1 MKSKCLNL
9 FIIITAGIISI
20 YSWNIKAKEYSF
32 NKNIITINPYTF
44 SKGKI
49 IQIQYIET
57 NYFEGNGLEKK
68 LSRVSYIYPDKI
80 RYDTDNEVEI
90 YNGGKYIYYN
100 SRDNVAKIK
109 HGFPPDEPYITD
121 VGKIINELTAK
132 DEYEFFGYEEKQNIK
147 SRVVGI
153 KTKSNDHNYMKKIWI
168 GEINGVVLPFT
179 VENFI
184 DNSIVAKTEISY
196 LKVNKVLDAGL
207 FDVSSFPDAKVID
220 GGFIPKSFNNID
232 KAQKQLKFKIIIPK
246 NAPPDFILSEIGIIP
261 SEFPSFY
268 CIYFKNGLRIYL
280 DESEKKTEFIK
291 NASIAGFPCYY
302 EIKNDKII
310 ILWKQN
316 NIYVNVSGDEMV
328 YNEVV
333 SMVED
338 IANGKFVKD
347 NILD

>member
-1 MKSKCLNL
+1 MKSRYLNL
-9 FIIITAGIISI
+9 IFLFTACIISI
-20 YSWNIKAKEYSF
+20 YCWNIKARKYSF
-32 NKNIITINPYTF
+32 NENLININPSGF
-44 SKGKI
+44 KKDRI
-49 IQIQYIET
+49 VQIQYIET

-100 SRDNVAKIK
+100 SRDNILKIK
-109 HGFPPDEPYITD
+109 HGFPADEPYITD
-121 VGKIINELTAK
+121 IEKIINELNSK

-147 SRVVGI
+147 LKVVGI
-153 KTKSNDHNYMKKIWI
+153 KTKSNEHNYMKKIWI
-168 GEINGVVLPFT
+168 GEINGVALPFI

-184 DNSIVAKTEISY
+184 DNSIVSKTEMSY
-196 LKVNKVLDAGL
+196 LKVNKVIDADL
-207 FDVSSFPDAKVID
+207 FDVSSFPDAVVID

-261 SEFPSFY
+261 SESPSFY

-291 NASIAGFPCYY
+291 NGSIAGFPCYY

-316 NIYVNVSGDEMV
+316 NIYVNISGDEMV

-333 SMVED
+333 SMAED
-338 IANGKFVKD
+338 IANGKFIKD